1 MTFLCYNL
9 AEVIDLRKKVISNIN
24 CYFGNNLRKF
34 REANNYS
41 QEEFAAICEISRAY
55 YGRLERGEHSITLD
69 TCAKIAQALG
79 IHISELFNDL
89 PE

>member
-1 MTFLCYNL
+1 M
-9 AEVIDLRKKVISNIN
+9 RKKNFSDIN
-24 CYFGNNLRKF
+24 YYFGNNLRKF
-34 REANNYS
+34 REINHYS
-41 QEEFAAICEISRAY
+41 QESFAEICEISRAY

-79 IHISELFNDL
+79 IHISELFIDL